1 MTMGLILLGI
11 ITISLFFPFG
21 RRAFGGMRIT
31 APWAFLI
38 VACFAVGV
46 IVPVI
51 TIGSTFTMSLSGFLF
66 PALIMLALVPA
77 LIIKRGAARALVAEL
92 AVTAVVTLF
101 SVVVPVT
108 AMGWQTLWAIACGI
122 SVGALAFLVAR
133 TPLHAVYA
141 ASGGIVLG
149 NIAYGF
155 INFYAYG
162 APVFSLGQSWIY
174 NAFFIAIAVVLS
186 ACELSVALSHAAANA
201 SATRRSLRFEAGED
215 RNFDDE
221 AGEDEIFR

>member
-1 MTMGLILLGI
+1 M
-11 ITISLFFPFG
+11 
-21 RRAFGGMRIT
+21 
-31 APWAFLI
+31 
-38 VACFAVGV
+38 AV
-46 IVPVI
+46 
-51 TIGSTFTMSLSGFLF
+51 
-66 PALIMLALVPA
+66 
-77 LIIKRGAARALVAEL
+77 
-92 AVTAVVTLF
+92 
-101 SVVVPVT
+101 
-108 AMGWQTLWAIACGI
+108 ACGI

-215 RNFDDE
+215 RNFDDVS
-221 AGEDEIFR
+221 GDDEIFQIIVCFRTVWGIKTTRVFHGFSVRIGRAVYLSFVKTPPTFSLDFDNASRYFASRLPIRLIFSQKSGTMYICNGVSASSDAPTVSFAKR